1 MIQQFHFWVWRKAE
15 TRTDIVHPYASG
27 IIHSSQKVEATQM
40 SAERWMDKHDV
51 VCIDSR
57 IFSAL
62 KTPCY
67 NVNET

>member
-1 MIQQFHFWVWRKAE
+1 MYVNVYSNFMCN
-15 TRTDIVHPYASG
+15 
-27 IIHSSQKVEATQM
+27 SQKVEATQM

-67 NVNET
+67 NVNEP